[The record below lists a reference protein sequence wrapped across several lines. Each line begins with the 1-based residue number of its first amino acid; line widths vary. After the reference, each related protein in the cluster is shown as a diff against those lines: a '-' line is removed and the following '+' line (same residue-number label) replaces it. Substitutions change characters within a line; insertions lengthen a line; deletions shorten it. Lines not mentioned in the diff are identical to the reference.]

1 MDHRVKYR
9 VFIHSL
15 GTENNHNN
23 DNYMLVGLFVDPG
36 MTSSLSELHFVL
48 GINLTTAFESAPSR
62 LVSSP
67 TSQIHACSWS
77 CQRAGQLLI
86 CYPPGRSARLFLF
99 FCIWRETGWEML
111 KNQSAMWLQTCG
123 SLAAAS
129 QSSSFLTQR
138 RWERERS
145 GANRMGNFRGRFRN
159 TNPYPSLQ
167 VPLKGLLNVSFM
179 VQFSKF
185 KFQLLRSTYDCQ
197 IIYKLCL
204 SQPKSLNFHTAMGC

>member
-1 MDHRVKYR
+1 MLFVLGEIIWFIFWLLFYHRVIHR

-23 DNYMLVGLFVDPG
+23 DNYMLVGLFVGPR
-36 MTSSLSELHFVL
+36 MTSSLSELLFML
-48 GINLTTAFESAPSR
+48 GINLMTAFECAPTR

-67 TSQIHACSWS
+67 TSQTHPWSWS
-77 CQRAGQLLI
+77 CQRAGQQLI
-86 CYPPGRSARLFLF
+86 CRPPGRSARLCLL
-99 FCIWRETGWEML
+99 FCIWRETRWEML

-129 QSSSFLTQR
+129 QSSSFLTQSW
-138 RWERERS
+138 WECERS

-159 TNPYPSLQ
+159 TKPYPSLQ
-167 VPLKGLLNVSFM
+167 VLLKGLLNVSFM

-185 KFQLLRSTYDCQ
+185 KFQLLSTYDWW
-197 IIYKLCL
+197 I
-204 SQPKSLNFHTAMGC
+204 